1 MRRLGSWA
9 ALIFLLNN
17 WGLILQGIG
26 SHWNIK
32 QEAWHHHFS
41 SIPVQRCCDS
51 AFLVPS
57 VFNIF
62 LILMTWQGASQEPGP
77 EFWLH
82 QQPWLCDLAGIS
94 LNLHVLFCKV
104 GGDTT
109 PTIQVVY
116 SSFPCS
122 LSPGPALRAFY
133 QIEVQTPAVPSS
145 GEQTGFTLWASS
157 AHQWSAGSTAL
168 RRMVRPAQNRW
179 VKVPRL
185 ISNVCHRHRQGG
197 ERVCATYFSTLF

>member
-9 ALIFLLNN
+9 ALIFQLNN

-32 QEAWHHHFS
+32 QEGWHHHFS

-77 EFWLH
+77 EFWLQ

-122 LSPGPALRAFY
+122 LSLQVQPWEPSIRLKRRLLLFRAQESKRVSLCEPAL
-133 QIEVQTPAVPSS
+133 
-145 GEQTGFTLWASS
+145 
-157 AHQWSAGSTAL
+157 
-168 RRMVRPAQNRW
+168 
-179 VKVPRL
+179 L
-185 ISNVCHRHRQGG
+185 ISGLLGALHWEGWWGQLRIRG
-197 ERVCATYFSTLF
+197 